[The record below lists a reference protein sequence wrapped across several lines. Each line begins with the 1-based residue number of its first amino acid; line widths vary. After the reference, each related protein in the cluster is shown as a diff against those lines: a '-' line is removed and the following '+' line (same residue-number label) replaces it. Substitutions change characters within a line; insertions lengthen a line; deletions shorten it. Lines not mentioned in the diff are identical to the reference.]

1 MSDDQKRDQR
11 EAAGT
16 PGTDMSGE
24 PQKVEGAEITKT
36 GGAGE
41 PPGGYAGANP
51 QEAGQAKAEKA
62 APTDA
67 DKEAKIKAAAEA
79 RAARAA
85 ERAAKAAEAGDAPEA
100 ERAAPKDE
108 EKEAKAKAAA
118 EARAARARE
127 RAAKTE
133 DAAPETPKEPSPKQ
147 PQLDRL
153 VTILKENFGEVVEE
167 AFVNE
172 KGEHLPYVVL
182 KSDVWPEAAL
192 LLKNHAELNFTY
204 LRNLSGVDMETHM
217 EVAYHLISLET
228 KRECCVKIKTNRET
242 PSVPSVTPVWPTAN
256 WNEREAYDLFGID
269 FPGHPD
275 LRRIMMSDDWVGHP
289 LRKDY
294 EPLDPEV

>member
-1 MSDDQKRDQR
+1 MSEDQKRNR
-11 EAAGT
+11 PEAAGT
-16 PGTDMSGE
+16 GMSGE

-51 QEAGQAKAEKA
+51 PAAEQAEAEKA
-62 APTDA
+62 ASTDA
-67 DKEAKIKAAAEA
+67 DKEAKIRAAAEA

-100 ERAAPKDE
+100 EKAAPTDE

-133 DAAPETPKEPSPKQ
+133 AAAPDAPKEPSPNQ
-147 PQLDRL
+147 PLLDRF

-167 AFVNE
+167 AFINE
-172 KGEHLPYVVL
+172 KGGHLPYVVL
-182 KSDVWPEAAL
+182 KGEVWPEAAH
-192 LLKNHAELNFTY
+192 LLKNHMELKLNY

-228 KRECCVKIKTNRET
+228 KREYCVKIKTNRET
-242 PSVPSVTPVWPTAN
+242 PSIPSVTPVWPTAN

-275 LRRIMMSDDWVGHP
+275 LRRIMMADDWVGYP